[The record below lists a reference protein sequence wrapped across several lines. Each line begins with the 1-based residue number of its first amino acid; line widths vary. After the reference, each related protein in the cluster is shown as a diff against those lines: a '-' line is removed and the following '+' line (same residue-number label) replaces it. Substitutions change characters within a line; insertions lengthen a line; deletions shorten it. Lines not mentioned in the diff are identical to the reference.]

1 MRTQLVAD
9 PNHLRMGLTARFEVK
24 RTMKQMEEM
33 TKSLEKLK
41 LVGRTREREGG
52 NAG

>member
-1 MRTQLVAD
+1 
-9 PNHLRMGLTARFEVK
+9 MGLTARFEVK